1 VHAFAEQEPPKR
13 ITNNKVLFMKTKPP
27 AGKNK
32 MPAEKIKPKKNLF
45 SKATIIALIIGLAL
59 GFPAG
64 YLATSKRSLDADQQG
79 ITESRMGGY
88 TFINPL
94 LECENFLPSN
104 SKGLARLKKAVH
116 DYVDQTITSKKA
128 NHISVYYRN
137 LNNGPWIG
145 INEHRVFTPASLLKV
160 PILIAALKKAEEDTT
175 FLHTRVVYNAPIDTM
190 HIQNMGHDEQL
201 IIGQA
206 YTVEELITYMIVH
219 SDNDAKE
226 MVLELVGND
235 FTTTVIAE
243 MGINLKGRD
252 LDSDFISIKEYASF
266 FRILYNASYLD
277 RNMSEKALEILSGVT
292 FKEGIPAGLPSGM
305 VVSHK
310 FGEREIFETKAK
322 QLHDCGI
329 VYLPGAPYLLG
340 IMTKGNDYEILLQ
353 VIADI
358 SKIFYDNLS
367 GKA

>member
-1 VHAFAEQEPPKR
+1 
-13 ITNNKVLFMKTKPP
+13 MKTKAP

-32 MPAEKIKPKKNLF
+32 MPAEKIKPKTKPF
-45 SKATIIALIIGLAL
+45 SKTTIIALIIGLGL

-64 YLATSKRSLDADQQG
+64 YLATSKRSLDSEQQG

-88 TFINPL
+88 KFINPL

-104 SKGLARLKKAVH
+104 SKGLVRLKRSLEDYTGKA
-116 DYVDQTITSKKA
+116 IESKKA
-128 NHISVYYRN
+128 SQISVYYRN

-160 PILIAALKKAEEDTT
+160 PILIAALKKAEGDTS
-175 FLHTRVVYNAPIDTM
+175 FLHTRIVYNAPIDTM

-201 IIGQA
+201 IIGNA

-226 MVLELVGND
+226 MVLDLVGND
-235 FTTTVIAE
+235 FTTSVIAE
-243 MGINLKGRD
+243 LGVNLKGRD
-252 LDSDFISIKEYASF
+252 LDYDFISIKEYASF

-277 RNMSEKALEILSGVT
+277 RNMSEKALEILSGVK
-292 FKEGIPAGLPSGM
+292 FKDGIPAGLPPDI

-329 VYLPGAPYLLG
+329 VYLPGSPYLLG
-340 IMTKGNDYEILLQ
+340 IMTKGNNYQDLIR
-353 VIADI
+353 VVADI